1 MTSKFYLNKD
11 KKGVTRIVC
20 MVKYKRKPYLCS
32 TGVRWSPSDW
42 DTERQRPKPRT
53 KGEDGTTAAVL
64 SARLDTIAALVDAM
78 LTEGTDK
85 TPRQF
90 RRLFHLAVNSPSG
103 RPEPMEE
110 VSSDVVLV
118 RYDEFIG
125 YGKDFRRWR
134 ENTVQNYLVVRRH
147 LELYDAGL
155 LVSDLNFDG
164 LSKFHG
170 HLVQQGLS
178 DSAIHD
184 YFKCLMSFLRWLDSN
199 GLRPDPTYRQ
209 FSFKTRWNTGDMVY
223 LTVDELAAISSLNIP
238 PEGTEIQKGDFKY
251 TVENRNDLVA
261 VRDMFVFCCTTGLR
275 FSDMQALEWDSV
287 LGDVICL
294 ASVKTGKKTDI
305 ELNQVSSG
313 ILDKYGRKRKGRI
326 FPECSNLYMNVL
338 LKKLGGMAGI
348 SSPVNRVTFNN
359 KGRQETTKPKWKMIT
374 THTGRHTFIANAL
387 SMGIPSQ
394 VVMSWTGHSD
404 ENTMKPYVAF
414 TDPSKRRSMTKLEL
428 FLDSFLKKP

>member
-1 MTSKFYLNKD
+1 MTTKFYLNKD
-11 KKGVTRIVC
+11 RKGDCSVVC
-20 MVKYKRKPYLCS
+20 MAEYKQKMYLCRL
-32 TGVRWSPSDW
+32 GVIWNPSHW
-42 DTERQRPKPRT
+42 DKERQRPKPRT
-53 KGEDGTTAAVL
+53 RGEDGTTATAL
-64 SARLDTIAALVDAM
+64 STRLDTIASLVDAIIN
-78 LTEGTDK
+78 EGSDK

-90 RRLFHLAVNSPSG
+90 QKLFRLAVRPNSG
-103 RPEPMEE
+103 RVNPERE
-110 VSSDVVLV
+110 VSGDIVLE
-118 RYDEFIG
+118 RYDEFIS
-125 YGKDFRRWR
+125 YGKEFRRWR

-155 LVSDLNFDG
+155 LVSDLDFEG

-178 DSAIHD
+178 DSAVHD
-184 YFKCLMSFLRWLDSN
+184 YFKCLMSFLRWLDKS

-223 LTVDELAAISSLNIP
+223 LTVEELAAISSLDIP
-238 PEGTEIQKGDFKY
+238 PDGTEIRKGNFKY

-275 FSDMQALEWDSV
+275 FSDMQALEWESV

-294 ASVKTGKKTDI
+294 VSVKTGKKTDI

-313 ILDKYGRKRKGRI
+313 ILDKYGRKRKGRV

-348 SSPVNRVTFNN
+348 TSPVNRVTFNN

-374 THTGRHTFIANAL
+374 THTGRHTFVANAL

-404 ENTMKPYVAF
+404 ESTMQPYVAF

-428 FLDSFLKKP
+428 FLDLFLKKS